1 MAHSGN
7 QKQRTCQWCQHE
19 WWWWQQ
25 WQWRWQ
31 NWQPQQVRVLS
42 TGSFDLA
49 GVLEEDPGHVDETT
63 DSDDSESSAPSHDG
77 DDDEDEEDGAGGGA
91 PPPATR
97 GSAPSRGT
105 RAPREKKRD
114 TKKTEKSGENPE

>member
-49 GVLEEDPGHVDETT
+49 GVLEEDPGHV
-63 DSDDSESSAPSHDG
+63 ESSAPSHDG
-77 DDDEDEEDGAGGGA
+77 DDDADEEDGAGGGA
-91 PPPATR
+91 PPPCDSWQCPVAR
-97 GSAPSRGT
+97 NAC
-105 RAPREKKRD
+105 AAREEARHEED
-114 TKKTEKSGENPE
+114 GEV